1 MTGGGVLY
9 VVVTPIGNLSD
20 VTARAEEVLRTVEV
34 VYAEDTRRTGRLL
47 KEVGASPRLR
57 SLHEH
62 NEARRAEELVDV
74 LEAGT
79 NCALVADAGAPV
91 VSDPGR
97 RAVEAVA
104 GAGLRVIPV
113 PGPSAVTAAV
123 MVSGL
128 PGDRFAFLGFPPR
141 SGSDRERWME
151 LCTSLPV
158 TVVVFESPER
168 VGDLMQA
175 LARRGLGERR
185 CAVCRELT
193 KLHEEVIRGTVAEVA
208 SRLVADTPRGE
219 VTVVL
224 AGRERGGWEERRE
237 EARERARE
245 LQATGHSTREISDAL
260 QREYDVPR
268 NEAYQLGLDV
278 SDDDWSRE
286 DG

>member
-1 MTGGGVLY
+1 MREGGALY

-20 VTARAEEVLRTVEV
+20 LTARAEEVLRTVEL

-62 NEARRAEELVDV
+62 NEARRAGELVGE

-79 NCALVADAGAPV
+79 NCALVSDAGAPV
-91 VSDPGR
+91 ISDPGR

-104 GAGLRVIPV
+104 EAGLRIVPV
-113 PGPSAVTAAV
+113 PGPSAVTTAV

-128 PGDRFAFLGFPPR
+128 PGERFAFLGFPPR
-141 SGSDRERWME
+141 GGSDREEWLD
-151 LCTSLPV
+151 LCTSLPL

-168 VGDLMQA
+168 VADLMEELSA
-175 LARRGLGERR
+175 RGLGGRR
-185 CAVCRELT
+185 CTVCRELT
-193 KLHEEVIRGTVAEVA
+193 KLHEEVSRGTVAEMA
-208 SRLVADTPRGE
+208 SRLAANPPRGE

-224 AGRERGGWEERRE
+224 AGRESAGWEEHRE
-237 EARERARE
+237 AARERAGE
-245 LQATGHSTREISDAL
+245 LEEAGRSTREISEAL
-260 QREYDVPR
+260 QREFGVPR
-268 NEAYQLGLDV
+268 NEAYQMGLDV
-278 SDDDWSRE
+278 SG